1 MRAVS
6 ILALV
11 VIMALAGFA
20 VYALSSST
28 SSSKASSLV
37 SQSPSTSQTLT
48 SSRYPSSSSAGCFQ
62 AESNGTISV
71 KLVQDATLQPN
82 PGIHIFAYEL
92 STCGTTRQVDLG
104 FTNSTGYAPMQLNWT
119 GRYTVEVDFNSQTIF
134 GFSGQTS
141 GGTTLDTLSVPSGLV
156 TELIV
161 PCEGQG
167 CQGSTTTTTANIT
180 TAIPGG

>member
-6 ILALV
+6 ILAIVAV
-11 VIMALAGFA
+11 VALEGFA
-20 VYALSSST
+20 AYVISSSI
-28 SSSKASSLV
+28 SSSKASNVV
-37 SQSPSTSQTLT
+37 SQSTSTSQTLT
-48 SSRYPSSSSAGCFQ
+48 SSGDASSSSVDCFQ
-62 AESNGTISV
+62 EESNGTIFV

-104 FTNSTGYAPMQLNWT
+104 FTNSTGYAPMQLKWT
-119 GRYTVEVDFNSQTIF
+119 GKYTVEVDFNSQTIF

-156 TELIV
+156 TESIV
-161 PCEGQG
+161 TCEGQG
-167 CQGSTTTTTANIT
+167 CQGSTTTTAANIT
-180 TAIPGG
+180 TAVPGG

>member
-1 MRAVS
+1 MRSVS
-6 ILALV
+6 ILAIV
-11 VIMALAGFA
+11 VAVALAGFA
-20 VYALSSST
+20 VYLISFST
-28 SSSKASSLV
+28 SSPTASNMV
-37 SQSPSTSQTLT
+37 SQSTSTPQAPT
-48 SSRYPSSSSAGCFQ
+48 SSGNASSSSIECFQ
-62 AESNGTISV
+62 EESNGTISV
-71 KLVQDATLQPN
+71 KLVQDATLQPD

-104 FTNSTGYAPMQLNWT
+104 FTNSTGSAPMQLNWT
-119 GRYTVEVDFNSQTIF
+119 GKYTVEVDFNSQTIF

-156 TELIV
+156 TELVV

-180 TAIPGG
+180 TAVPGG